1 MSKFLK
7 IFQERTLYNI
17 TNAFTLINKKMG
29 KNNIWQ
35 IIIESFSHGICFS
48 IETSELDLIKIDK
61 DISFRNQIKKATSMK
76 LVGSVKY
83 T

>member
-48 IETSELDLIKIDK
+48 IETSELDLIKVSIFSNPVQK
-61 DISFRNQIKKATSMK
+61 MQSIHRI
-76 LVGSVKY
+76 G
-83 T
+83 